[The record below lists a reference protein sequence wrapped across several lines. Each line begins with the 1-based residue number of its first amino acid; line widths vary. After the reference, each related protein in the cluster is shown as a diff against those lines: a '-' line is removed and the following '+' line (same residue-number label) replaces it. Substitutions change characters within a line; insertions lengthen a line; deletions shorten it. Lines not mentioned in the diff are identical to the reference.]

1 MYFHKKTTYPGRWL
15 VKLFEAGL
23 IFGLIFLTVEALQRA
38 FTPTITDDAV
48 VITAP
53 VQQVEVV
60 RVEPQRVEPEAA
72 PEYSDYDYF
81 EMGYNHQVDSEYYEA
96 IVDYTR
102 ALELNPYFGSAW
114 LNRGVAYEQLNNDYR
129 AMQDF
134 NQFLHRE
141 GLEVL
146 RHQEMLVGAS
156 LDVEM
161 AEGRVYEIVFFARA
175 GQLLNI
181 SAVSKLDDV
190 VDPLVVVVDSEGN
203 PVAAR
208 DDVLRQDGSLIKMD
222 SYINNF
228 EVLRTGRYMLRVS
241 HAGGGSYGMVR
252 VNLEIND

>member
-1 MYFHKKTTYPGRWL
+1 MYFRKKTTYPGRWL
-15 VKLFEAGL
+15 VKVLEAGL
-23 IFGLIFLTVEALQRA
+23 IFGLIFLTVEALQGA
-38 FTPTITDDAV
+38 FAPNLTDDAV

-72 PEYSDYDYF
+72 PEYSHYDYF

-102 ALELNPYFGSAW
+102 ALELNSYFGSAW

-134 NQFLHRE
+134 DQFLNRE

-146 RHQEMLVGAS
+146 RHQDMLVGAS
-156 LDVEM
+156 IDVEM
-161 AEGRVYEIVFFARA
+161 AEGRVYEIVFLARA
-175 GQLLNI
+175 GQTVNI
-181 SAVSKLDDV
+181 SAVSKLADV
-190 VDPLVVVVDSEGN
+190 VDPLVLVVDSDGN
-203 PVAAR
+203 PVAAQ
-208 DDVLRQDGSLIKMD
+208 DDVLRQDGSLIAMD

-228 EVLRTGRYMLRVS
+228 EVLRTGRYLLRVS
-241 HAGGGSYGMVR
+241 HAGGGSYGTVR